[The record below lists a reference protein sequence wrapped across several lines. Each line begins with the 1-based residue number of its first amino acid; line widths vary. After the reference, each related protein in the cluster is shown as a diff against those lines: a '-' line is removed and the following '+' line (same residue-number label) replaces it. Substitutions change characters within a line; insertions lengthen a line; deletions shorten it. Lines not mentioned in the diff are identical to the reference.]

1 MDVTQQQKTVKPTQT
16 KRKRKAATNAIREI
30 RKEQK
35 STSNIIPTAPF
46 QRLVQE
52 VSQGYKSNLRIKSE
66 AYAALQAACEDH
78 IIELFRKSNQCAI
91 HEKRETIQPK
101 DMLLALKMNQ

>member
-1 MDVTQQQKTVKPTQT
+1 MSETTKQL

-30 RKEQK
+30 KKEQK
-35 STSNIIPTAPF
+35 SVQTIIPTAPF

-52 VSQGYKSNLRIKSE
+52 VAQDYKTDLRIKAE
-66 AYAALQAACEDH
+66 AYNALQHATESYM
-78 IIELFRKSNQCAI
+78 IELFNKSNKCAI

-101 DMLLALKMNQ
+101 DLRLAMELNK